1 MTEERRNKIA
11 AILHESE
18 EAVTGSS
25 LAKRFNVSRQVIV
38 QDIAVLRASGLQ
50 IVSTSNGY
58 LIPKPRIGSHIRTL
72 QSIHSGLES
81 LEEELSI
88 IVDLGGR
95 IIDVMVEHPVY
106 GEIVVTLMINSRAD
120 LEAFVKKVRA
130 SDALPLASLTDGKHY
145 HTIEVPNSSVFD
157 KIEAKLKERGFI
169 PI

>member
-58 LIPKPRIGSHIRTL
+58 
-72 QSIHSGLES
+72 
-81 LEEELSI
+81 
-88 IVDLGGR
+88 
-95 IIDVMVEHPVY
+95 
-106 GEIVVTLMINSRAD
+106 
-120 LEAFVKKVRA
+120 
-130 SDALPLASLTDGKHY
+130 
-145 HTIEVPNSSVFD
+145 
-157 KIEAKLKERGFI
+157 
-169 PI
+169 

>member
-11 AILHESE
+11 AMLHENE
-18 EAVTGSS
+18 EAITGSS

-72 QSIHSGLES
+72 QSTHSGLES

-95 IIDVMVEHPVY
+95 VIDVMVEHPVY

-120 LEAFVKKVRA
+120 LEAFIKKVRS
-130 SDALPLASLTDGKHY
+130 SDALPLASLTDGRHY
-145 HTIEVPNSSVFD
+145 HTIEVPNSGVFD

-169 PI
+169 PL